1 MRAEK
6 REYSS
11 RCSINTHI
19 YSNSTFVGCPTAL
32 TAISDHLIFPRETT
46 LLSASHQHLSATN
59 CASDCLFC
67 ALGGM
72 CPPRC
77 DGIASG
83 GRDGRR
89 HQGDSCAHPRFGTVL
104 GGGSRGIE
112 RQDISSRS
120 DLEPRRDGH
129 LSLDIASHCLSLPL
143 IAAHVHVEAA
153 PCGRRRSRAPW
164 RSRRHAPVT

>member
-1 MRAEK
+1 VRAEK

-19 YSNSTFVGCPTAL
+19 YSNTFVGCPTAL

-46 LLSASHQHLSATN
+46 LLSASHPHLSATN
-59 CASDCLFC
+59 CASNCLFC

-164 RSRRHAPVT
+164 RSRWHAPVT